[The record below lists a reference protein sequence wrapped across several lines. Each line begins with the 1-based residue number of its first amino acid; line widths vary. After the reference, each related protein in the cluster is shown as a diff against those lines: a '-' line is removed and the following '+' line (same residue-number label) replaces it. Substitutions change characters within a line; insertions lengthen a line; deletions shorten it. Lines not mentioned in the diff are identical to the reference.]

1 MKALTRARY
10 QGRDGIYAVFALDHG
25 VSLRVGLVE
34 ETVGRVLM
42 RRDGA
47 YRLDRTWSVAPDGV
61 DPPYAGRDRDD
72 LTGFACP
79 PTEVEESEGEGTVTL
94 RGGKLSAVVTLE
106 PFGIAWH
113 RAGEATPFL
122 RDRRTQAYFVS
133 RRTNAFS
140 HHVERDERERH
151 YGLGDKAGPL
161 DHTGRRFRIDAVD
174 PCGFDAELSD
184 PLYKML
190 PFLIVAGPGG
200 AHGVYYDNLA
210 TGELDLGATIDNYHG
225 LFRSYRADDGDL
237 DAFVFAGPGVPEVVR
252 AFSRLT
258 GGHAFGPKWTLGFAT
273 TSMAIADAADADAR
287 IADFVERCAEHEI
300 PCDSFHFGSGYT
312 MIGGRRYAFH
322 WNRDKFP
329 DPAATLAKLN
339 AAGLHP
345 VTNLKPCLLDD
356 HPRLS
361 EVTSSGGLVMDES
374 TGGPALAQFWDGL
387 GYHLDFTNAEARE
400 WWRRGI
406 ETALLDLGVVS
417 VWNDNNEYEI
427 WDEDAVAA
435 GDGRPFRQTLARPA
449 QALLMTK
456 VAYDTQAAHAPG
468 KRPYTITRG
477 GAAGLW
483 RYGQTW
489 SGDNETAWKTL
500 RFNLTQGL
508 NMSLSGMY
516 DIGHDVGGFH
526 GPSPDPELLCRFVE
540 FCSFWPR
547 FVMNSWNS
555 DGVTTLPW
563 MHPEVIPQIR
573 AAIRLRYRLMPYLY
587 TLMWRAALED
597 EPVVRPLFHD
607 FPDDPGAVTT
617 EDAFLLG
624 PDLLVAP
631 VLESGASHRSVRLP
645 ENPGGWY
652 LFHDGSH
659 HPGGAVATVEAPLGQ
674 APLFVRAGAL
684 LPLGAATERVDPATD
699 TARELVVYGTP
710 DAATA
715 LLYDDDGDTAGWR
728 DGAGRVT
735 RVTVARDGDAL
746 VVSAEASGGYQ
757 PAWTTLR
764 LRGVGGA
771 VPRAGTADGVG
782 LSVEG

>member
-10 QGRDGIYAVFALDHG
+10 RGQDGIYAAFDLDYG
-25 VSLRVGLVE
+25 VELRVGLVE
-34 ETVGRVLM
+34 ETLGRVLM

-47 YRLDRTWSVAPDGV
+47 WRLDRTWTIAPDAV
-61 DPPYAGRDRDD
+61 DPPYEGRSRED
-72 LTGFACP
+72 LTGFTCP
-79 PTEVEESEGEGTVTL
+79 PVDIEECDGTVTIQ
-94 RGGKLSAVVTLE
+94 GAKLTAVVTLE
-106 PFGIAWH
+106 PFGIAWF
-113 RAGEATPFL
+113 RAGETVPFL
-122 RDRRTQAYFVS
+122 QDRTTQAYLVS
-133 RRTNAFS
+133 RKTRAFS
-140 HHVERDERERH
+140 HFMARKVDDRH
-151 YGLGDKAGPL
+151 YALGDKSGPL

-174 PCGFDAELSD
+174 PCGFDAESSD
-184 PLYKML
+184 PLYKMI
-190 PFLIVAGPGG
+190 PFFIVAGRGG
-200 AHGVYYDNLA
+200 AHGVFYDNLA
-210 TGELDLGATIDNYHG
+210 IAEVDFGATLDNYHD
-225 LFRSYRADDGDL
+225 LFRSYQADDGDL
-237 DAFVFAGPGVPEVVR
+237 DCYVLAGPSLPDVVT

-287 IADFVERCAEHEI
+287 IADFVARCAEHEI

-312 MIGGRRYAFH
+312 MIEGRRYAFH

-345 VTNLKPCLLDD
+345 VANLKPCLLDD
-356 HPRLS
+356 HPKLA
-361 EVTSSGGLVMDES
+361 ELTEGGGLVLDGD
-374 TGGPALAQFWDGL
+374 TGRPAVAQFWDGL
-387 GYHLDFTNAEARE
+387 GYHLDFTTPQGRA

-406 ETALLDLGVVS
+406 ETALLQPGMVS

-435 GDGRPFRQTLARPA
+435 GDGRPFPQSIARPA
-449 QALLMTK
+449 QPLLMTK
-456 VAYDTQAAHAPG
+456 LAYETQAAHTPG

-489 SGDNETAWKTL
+489 SGDNATAWKTL

-526 GPSPDPELLCRFVE
+526 GPSPGPELLCRFVE

-563 MHPEVIPQIR
+563 MHPEVIDPIR
-573 AAIRLRYRLMPYLY
+573 EAIRLRYRLMPYLY
-587 TLMWRAALED
+587 TRMWRAAAAD
-597 EPVVRPLFHD
+597 EPVVRPLFYD

-631 VLESGASHRSVRLP
+631 VLEPGAESRSVRLP
-645 ENPGGWY
+645 DHPGGWY
-652 LFHDGSH
+652 FFHDGSH
-659 HPGGAVATVEAPLGQ
+659 HPGGAVATVPAPLGQ

-684 LPLGAATERVDPATD
+684 LPLGAAGQRVDPATD
-699 TARELVVYGTP
+699 SERELVVYGDP
-710 DAATA
+710 ANAATE
-715 LLYDDDGDTAGWR
+715 LYDDDGDTADWR
-728 DGAGRVT
+728 TGAGRVT
-735 RVTVARDGDAL
+735 RVTLERRDGTAL
-746 VVSAEASGGYQ
+746 ISAETSGSYR
-757 PAWTTLR
+757 PAWTVLR
-764 LRGVGGA
+764 VRSVGGA
-771 VPRAGTADGVG
+771 PLGTGTLDGVT
-782 LSVEG
+782 LQV